1 MRTLSCFYFFVILVT
16 ASLFSSFSSAHSDDI
31 NQATLSLDHS
41 EQFQLLV
48 VVDFIHLLKNY
59 LAISG
64 DDTKVIDALNQLSF
78 FQQKKLLEDVQ
89 EALSKQTNIQFNAI
103 NAKEDIK
110 DNAKNSIDD
119 IEYIEGN
126 GEAHKS
132 EQSKLSEKSLY
143 RESASFTGLKLQ
155 QLKRILSQQVSL
167 SDYQA
172 QLHARGVIPAG
183 TSSVAVRFSPLLGDI
198 VLKVIRP
205 QQDII
210 STATLSNSYLV
221 NFESANLATSS
232 AILPSTIQNAL
243 DYIYQGFV
251 HILPRGLDHILFVL
265 ALLLFA
271 KSGASL
277 LWQVSAFTL
286 AHTITL
292 ALGIYGIVELSS
304 AIVEPL
310 IALSIVYV
318 ALENIYRAKSKS
330 ISHTRMPV
338 IFAFGLLHGLG
349 FASVLADVGLPP
361 GQYALSLISFNV
373 GVELGQ
379 LTVIVLAFICLLP
392 FRHKV
397 WYQTKLVLTLNVA
410 IAIVA
415 LYWLIERLI

>member
-1 MRTLSCFYFFVILVT
+1 MRTLSCFYFFVVLVT
-16 ASLFSSFSSAHSDDI
+16 TSLFSSFSSAHSDDI
-31 NQATLSLDHS
+31 NQATLSLDNS
-41 EQFQLLV
+41 EQFQLV
-48 VVDFIHLLKNY
+48 VIVDFIHLLKNH

-89 EALSKQTNIQFNAI
+89 EALSKQTNIQFTPI
-103 NAKEDIK
+103 NAKEDTK

-132 EQSKLSEKSLY
+132 EQSKQSEKSLY
-143 RESASFTGLKLQ
+143 QESASFTGLKLQ

-172 QLHARGVIPAG
+172 QLHANGVIPAG
-183 TSSVAVRFSPLLGDI
+183 TSSVAVRFSPLLGNI

-232 AILPSTIQNAL
+232 AIFPSTIQNAL

-271 KSGASL
+271 KSAASL

-379 LTVIVLAFICLLP
+379 LTVIALAFICLLP
-392 FRHKV
+392 FRHKS
-397 WYQTKLVLTLNVA
+397 WYQTKLVLALNTT

-415 LYWLIERLI
+415 LYWLTERLI